1 MKLSRALTLLAL
13 CATSVVF
20 AAEPAAAAAD
30 PIAVLPGG
38 GGSEKSPTKA
48 TSTHTTATTTTTTT
62 TAAVTTTEATTVHS
76 TTTQATSQATT
87 ATATH
92 TATTGATTVPKATTT
107 TAAGTTAT
115 TLLPTTTTDSSSGNT
130 TDGCINS
137 STCATGLTCVA
148 ASANA
153 TYGSCVNESDVCP
166 SSPLVTCVTHADCN
180 LAFSFCSPYNGQHVC
195 TGMGLPGTAS
205 QCNPS
210 TSSDSGLM
218 TTVKY
223 AGIAVGSV
231 AVFGVLFAL
240 VRWQRRRQRSKNP
253 GDMFG
258 EIDYGMGASKGVE
271 SYPFSNR
278 PNAHGSDYA
287 PSPHAFDYNNNSNN
301 NNNQYYEEPIG
312 YSNKMQQDQYYGGYG
327 YDQHAPPHSDNGFYD
342 NPGYDEYPN
351 HGHDVAAPPAAA
363 RAMSPRQN
371 FNQMDGYGP
380 ESSEL
385 DFGGHGGH
393 GHGGQGAYGG
403 HY

>member
-20 AAEPAAAAAD
+20 AAD
-30 PIAVLPGG
+30 PIAAIPGG
-38 GGSEKSPTKA
+38 TGTEGTSTKA
-48 TSTHTTATTTTTTT
+48 GGTHYATTT
-62 TAAVTTTEATTVHS
+62 TAAATTTEATTVQS
-76 TTTQATSQATT
+76 TATQATTKATT
-87 ATATH
+87 ATTTHAAT
-92 TATTGATTVPKATTT
+92 TATTVSKATATTSVG
-107 TAAGTTAT
+107 TAVT
-115 TLLPTTTTDSSSGNT
+115 TLLPTTTAGSGNT

-166 SSPLVTCVTHADCN
+166 SSPLVTCQTHADCN
-180 LAFSFCSPYNGQHVC
+180 LAFSFCALYKGQYVC
-195 TGMGLPGTAS
+195 TGMGLPGTSS

-231 AVFGVLFAL
+231 AAFGVLFAL

-253 GDMFG
+253 GDMFS

-271 SYPFSNR
+271 SYPFSSR

-287 PSPHAFDYNNNSNN
+287 PSPHAFDYNNNNN
-301 NNNQYYEEPIG
+301 SGNQYYEEPIG

-351 HGHDVAAPPAAA
+351 QGHDVAAPPAAA
-363 RAMSPRQN
+363 RVMSPRQN

-380 ESSEL
+380 EPSEL